1 MNRSTPDGFTSHVE
15 EQTAIVLGSER
26 VLREC
31 DEALRLLDLLAELER
46 EDPLPA
52 PEAADAA

>member
-1 MNRSTPDGFTSHVE
+1 MNRPTPDGVTSHAE
-15 EQTAIVLGSER
+15 EQSPIIVGSER